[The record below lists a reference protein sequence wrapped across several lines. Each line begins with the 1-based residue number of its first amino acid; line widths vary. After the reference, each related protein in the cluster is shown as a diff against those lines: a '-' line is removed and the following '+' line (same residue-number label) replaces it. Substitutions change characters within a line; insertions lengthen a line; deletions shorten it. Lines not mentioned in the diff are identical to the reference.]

1 MDFSSIKRSSSSSPR
16 SHSTNPKNED
26 VREKDHQQ
34 QQQQQPS
41 QQSLPPIAFSTNDV
55 SSYKMSVLDG
65 THALE
70 FTSLDNDGRQRKAH
84 LCLFCGKVNTSY
96 SNKGCLVIREIS
108 GV

>member
-1 MDFSSIKRSSSSSPR
+1 MDFSSIKRSTSPSPR
-16 SHSTNPKNED
+16 AISNINENQKSED
-26 VREKDHQQ
+26 IKEKDHHHHQQ
-34 QQQQQPS
+34 QT
-41 QQSLPPIAFSTNDV
+41 PPITFSSNDV

-96 SNKGCLVIREIS
+96 QIKLCMIIP
-108 GV
+108 